1 LSLAPLH
8 IVAVCVNRIGTEHR
22 LMADYDNW
30 SDSNLARTITEQE
43 AISMAKDF
51 MTAAKEYMNEKY
63 GIWL

>member
-1 LSLAPLH
+1 
-8 IVAVCVNRIGTEHR
+8 
-22 LMADYDNW
+22 MADYDNW